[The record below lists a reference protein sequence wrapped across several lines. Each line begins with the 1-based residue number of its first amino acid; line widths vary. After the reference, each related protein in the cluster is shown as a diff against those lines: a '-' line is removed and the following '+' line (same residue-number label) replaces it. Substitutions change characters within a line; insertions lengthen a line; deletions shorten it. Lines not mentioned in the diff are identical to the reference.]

1 MKKDMFWKL
10 LAVLAAA
17 VLLPACQSD
26 YTEEALQS
34 AREYALKNT
43 KMLPETAR
51 NYIRYA
57 TPVLQ
62 TAGIFAHRPMKLT
75 EYDHLPRN
83 VDYKARPDP
92 KSAVILA
99 QFVWNPPGL
108 GYSVIAVGRSQ
119 ADLSSWDPIRV
130 VLKDIAPYRKTYE
143 TALKAAVNYVTDN
156 MLYLSRMERVR
167 VRTTE
172 AEVRETDFDLEY
184 MFEEQLE
191 SAQSEW
197 KNFLDTLKEQRKKR
211 QYSLV
216 WKADDGKKRIVV
228 TGFGSENSLVRWT
241 PACGM
246 VIPLSKLDEYTRKIE
261 MKGPDQTGS
270 PENDAK

>member
-1 MKKDMFWKL
+1 MKNNLFWKL

-17 VLLPACQSD
+17 IVLPACQSD
-26 YTEEALQS
+26 YTEEALQR
-34 AREYALKNT
+34 AREYALENT
-43 KMLPETAR
+43 RMLPETAR

-62 TAGIFAHRPMKLT
+62 TAGIFAHQPMRLT

-83 VDYKARPDP
+83 IDYNVKPDP
-92 KSAVILA
+92 KSGVILS
-99 QFVWNPPGL
+99 QFVWEPPDL

-119 ADLSSWDPIRV
+119 SDLSYWNPIRV
-130 VLKDIAPYRKTYE
+130 ILKDIAPYREHYE
-143 TALKAAVNYVTDN
+143 NARNQAIGYVTNN
-156 MLYLSRMERVR
+156 MLYLSRLERVR
-167 VRTTE
+167 VRTSE

-191 SAQSEW
+191 SSQSEW

-216 WKADDGKKRIVV
+216 WKADDGKRRIVI
-228 TGFGSENSLVRWT
+228 TGFGSENSLAGWT

-246 VIPLSKLDEYTRKIE
+246 VLPISRLDEYTRKIE

-270 PENDAK
+270 PEKDAK